1 MRKKNYNN
9 SSRSSIIVIISSSS
23 SKKSNNDSS
32 SSSSNDIKQITRTKR
47 KKGRTHKESPR
58 IEVKMGQHGPR
69 FALSWAY
76 WGPTWGQFGGPEG
89 PKSGQVEPTWPR

>member
-1 MRKKNYNN
+1 MRKKNGNN

-32 SSSSNDIKQITRTKR
+32 SSNEMKQITRMKR
-47 KKGRTHKESPR
+47 RKGRTHKDSPR